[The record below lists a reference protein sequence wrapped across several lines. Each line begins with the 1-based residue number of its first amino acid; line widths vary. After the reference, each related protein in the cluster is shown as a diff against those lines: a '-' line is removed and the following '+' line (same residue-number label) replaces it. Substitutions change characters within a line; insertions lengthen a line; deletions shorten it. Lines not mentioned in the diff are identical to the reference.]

1 MEKKIYSKYES
12 EDSTNKHR
20 ASVYLEE
27 NEKLGLHTIPSEKLK
42 IIKNETRDIKPN
54 YNQGDTVYL
63 KNKITDDDYTIPE
76 NALCW
81 VEDSKIMLI
90 EFEKDKYE
98 YKVYYELLYDFPRI
112 SLENQLP
119 EFQELDSKEE
129 LLQFQENNVMFPVEQ
144 NELFNNVNDIFKSI
158 ETERM

>member
-1 MEKKIYSKYES
+1 
-12 EDSTNKHR
+12 
-20 ASVYLEE
+20 
-27 NEKLGLHTIPSEKLK
+27 
-42 IIKNETRDIKPN
+42 
-54 YNQGDTVYL
+54 
-63 KNKITDDDYTIPE
+63 
-76 NALCW
+76 
-81 VEDSKIMLI
+81 MLI

-112 SLENQLP
+112 SLKDQLP
-119 EFQELDSKEE
+119 EFQELDSKEELLQFQELDSKEELLQFQELDSKEE